1 MPSIGAV
8 AQASEELDNRR
19 AGVLEAF
26 ETWFAANAPAE
37 AKGGPDVDD
46 DGDALDV
53 GEAFERLEMDRVA
66 AEDPDSLA
74 YFHAQKR
81 FQSSLRAPA
90 GKRSMKK

>member
-1 MPSIGAV
+1 MFLLLA
-8 AQASEELDNRR
+8 
-19 AGVLEAF
+19 
-26 ETWFAANAPAE
+26 
-37 AKGGPDVDD
+37 GPDVDD

-53 GEAFERLEMDRVA
+53 GEAFDRLEMDRVA

-90 GKRSMKK
+90 GKRSTKK